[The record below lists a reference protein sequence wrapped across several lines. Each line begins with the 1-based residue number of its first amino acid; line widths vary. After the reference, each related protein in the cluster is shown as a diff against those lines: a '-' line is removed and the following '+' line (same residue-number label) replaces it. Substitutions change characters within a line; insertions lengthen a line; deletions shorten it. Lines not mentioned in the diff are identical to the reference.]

1 MASDERTGTPRLI
14 QDLVAGPRG
23 FSFFQAVRLLEA
35 SEPERPRVG
44 RRGPVR
50 QEAVRFRP
58 NLSFGFPGADVER
71 VEHTDAAG
79 GDGPP
84 YRMTVNFLGLYG
96 ASSPL
101 PAFITEDILA
111 VDPDETAQRDFL
123 DLFHHRLISLF
134 YRCWRKYRH
143 QVQYL
148 AGARDETSGRLY
160 ALAGLG
166 MPELRD
172 GLGMDR
178 ERLLSYLGLLALRGR
193 SPAKIAGV
201 LSDYLGGVPVA
212 VESFVPRTVALGPAA
227 RNAIGRRH
235 SRLGRDFVLGA
246 HVRDIAGKFRVVL
259 GPMTLAKLRRHLP
272 GAPDHAPV
280 RDLVGLMLREPLAFD
295 VTLRL
300 RADEV
305 PRWDLDPDG
314 PCRLGWTTWLGKRPR
329 GEAAVTLKGTAPAA
343 VGA

>member
-14 QDLVAGPRG
+14 QDLTAGARG

-35 SEPERPRVG
+35 SEPDRPRVG

-50 QEAVRFRP
+50 EEAVRFRP
-58 NLSFGFPGADVER
+58 NLSFGFPGADLDR
-71 VEHTDAAG
+71 VEPLE

-84 YRMTVNFLGLYG
+84 YRVTVNFLGLYG

-101 PAFITEDILA
+101 PAFITEDILDA
-111 VDPDETAQRDFL
+111 DPDESGQRDFL

-143 QVQYL
+143 QVQYR
-148 AGARDETSGRLY
+148 AGAKDETSGRLY

-166 MPELRD
+166 MPELRE
-172 GLGMDR
+172 GLALDR
-178 ERLLSYLGLLALRGR
+178 ERLLSYLGLMALRGR

-201 LSDYLGGVPVA
+201 LTDYLGGVPVQ
-212 VESFVPRTVALGPAA
+212 VESFVPRTVHLGPAA
-227 RNAIGRRH
+227 RNAVGRRH
-235 SRLGRDFVLGA
+235 TRLGRDFVLGSN
-246 HVRDIAGKFRVVL
+246 VRDISGKFRVVL
-259 GPMTLAKLRRHLP
+259 GPMSLARLRRHLP

-280 RDLVGLMLREPLAFD
+280 RALVRLMLSEPLAFD

-300 RADEV
+300 KADEV
-305 PRWDLDPDG
+305 PKWDLEPEG
-314 PCRLGWTTWLGKRPR
+314 PCRLGWTTWLGKRPP
-329 GEAAVTLKGTAPAA
+329 GEAAVTLKGAAPAP
-343 VGA
+343 VGG